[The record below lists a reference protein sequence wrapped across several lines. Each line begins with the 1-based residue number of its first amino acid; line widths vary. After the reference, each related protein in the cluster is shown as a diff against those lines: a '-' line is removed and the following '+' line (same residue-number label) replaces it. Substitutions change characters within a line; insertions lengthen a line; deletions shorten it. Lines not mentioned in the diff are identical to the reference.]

1 MKMTKKNLE
10 TLFIVSLAVTGVVTL
25 VLGGAA
31 LFDIDLS
38 DGLRRFLGIADLVA
52 VPAFV
57 YAALNKIKG
66 TAQVEA

>member
-10 TLFIVSLAVTGVVTL
+10 TLFKVSLAVTGVATL

-38 DGLRRFLGIADLVA
+38 DGLKRVLGALGLVA

-57 YAALNKIKG
+57 YAAMTKIKG
-66 TAQVEA
+66 IPSDKE

>member
-1 MKMTKKNLE
+1 M
-10 TLFIVSLAVTGVVTL
+10 TGVVTL

-38 DGLRRFLGIADLVA
+38 DGLRRFLGITELVA

-57 YAALNKIKG
+57 YTALNKIKG
-66 TAQVEA
+66 TAQAEA